1 MSQKTG
7 LIDYEKLEEAAK
19 FYNPKII
26 IAGASAYARLI
37 DYERIVKIADECGA
51 YVLADMAHPSGLIA
65 TKSSLYYTARLQL
78 CFLCYDLSSSS
89 SLLLRTVSLFKSAAF
104 NIMNDSKLTLRQYT
118 SAQQK
123 NHGIL

>member
-37 DYERIVKIADECGA
+37 DFERIVKIADECGA

-65 TKSSLYYTARLQL
+65 TKSIPSQFDHVHL
-78 CFLCYDLSSSS
+78 
-89 SLLLRTVSLFKSAAF
+89 VSTTTHKRYK
-104 NIMNDSKLTLRQYT
+104 NTT
-118 SAQQK
+118 STQNNA
-123 NHGIL
+123 